1 MVRLPAP
8 RASAAGLGPAHMR
21 TGGVDPRP
29 RELLMI
35 FEQAIDDAQKLFLFD
50 KRSQQKLHEMAES
63 AEPRS
68 RDRSLILL
76 TQAAFAYYNR
86 TEQPGSDLQ
95 TTMRQVQAL
104 LREAKLF
111 RHDRVFTTMALKL
124 EVDVLLQAAAT
135 SYLEAVKTSAS
146 TPILTDED
154 QHALSICETLLRN
167 MPASFAPLPTNWYSS
182 LIPLFP
188 TFRAELIDFYSQR
201 GRDHRSGPLAAILQ
215 KLRHEMV
222 VCAGIIHAKKFILD
236 HRIKAANPYVLRTW
250 LLAGVREVMQKVEE
264 ALPTE
269 LEVVSDIALPRG
281 IAQGQLDAAV
291 QNVNAQI
298 EQSKAERDVRKYT
311 GSLLQ
316 LGILNFLRGAP
327 VDAIRGLVL
336 TLRATGRIN
345 PEDKKIRQYRHE
357 EFPDIPFMIGSSYL
371 KLALA
376 DGQQRGPDRELL
388 NKARTSLFRAL
399 VLQPR
404 FHQAFVNALL
414 CASLASDPEQER
426 ELTLLYLN
434 WFENDL
440 TQVNGVLFRNMAL
453 VNHRNAFQTLTP
465 EAVRMLLLS
474 AFCGG
479 GQLTKGKK
487 MLQELKTLY
496 VLSAHDHSAEF
507 LDHYRNSLR
516 AKDAEFIADLQD
528 AGVHSALLF
537 YIAHAFTSRCLA
549 PGKYD
554 TELVLDHAQLDQ
566 GIDLNTE
573 SLYFNPKN
581 GSALRL
587 VETQAQIVQYAMQ
600 RTDKRWDSITGTMGQ
615 RFQFYEEYLRQEKS
629 LKMLKDRLASV
640 NLTHLVPEVKVSQTT
655 LLRMD
660 GTISGPQRERLQQ
673 RVKAT

>member
-1 MVRLPAP
+1 
-8 RASAAGLGPAHMR
+8 
-21 TGGVDPRP
+21 
-29 RELLMI
+29 MI
-35 FEQAIDDAQKLFLFD
+35 FEQAIDDAPKLFLFD

-111 RHDRVFTTMALKL
+111 RQDRVFTTMALKL

-135 SYLEAVKTSAS
+135 SYLEAAKTSAS
-146 TPILTDED
+146 TPLLTDED

-182 LIPLFP
+182 LVPLFP
-188 TFRAELIDFYSQR
+188 TFRDELIDFYSER
-201 GRDHRSGPLAAILQ
+201 GRDHRSGPLATILQ
-215 KLRHEMV
+215 KLRREMV
-222 VCAGIIHAKKFILD
+222 VCAGIIQAKKFILE
-236 HRIKAANPYVLRTW
+236 HRVKAANPYVLRTW
-250 LLAGVREVMQKVEE
+250 LLAGVRDVMQKVDG
-264 ALPTE
+264 ALPAE
-269 LEVVSDIALPRG
+269 LEVVSDIALPKG
-281 IAQGQLDAAV
+281 ITQAHLDAAV

-298 EQSKAERDVRKYT
+298 EQSKAEKDIRKYT

-316 LGILNFLRGAP
+316 LGILNVLRDAP
-327 VDAIRGLVL
+327 AEVIRGLVL
-336 TLRATGRIN
+336 TLRATDRIN

-376 DGQQRGPDRELL
+376 SRQQRGLDRELL
-388 NKARTSLFRAL
+388 NKARVALFRAL

-404 FHQAFVNALL
+404 FHHAFVNALL
-414 CASLASDPEQER
+414 CASLAPNPDQER

-434 WFENDL
+434 WFDNDL
-440 TQVNGVLFRNMAL
+440 AQIDGVLFRNMAL
-453 VNHRNAFQTLTP
+453 VNHQAAFQTLTP

-474 AFCGG
+474 AFCGS

-496 VLSAHDHSAEF
+496 VLNAHDHSAEY
-507 LDHYRNSLR
+507 LDQYRNGLR
-516 AKDAEFIADLQD
+516 AKDAELIADLQD

-554 TELVLDHAQLDQ
+554 AELSLDHAQLDR

-587 VETQAQIVQYAMQ
+587 VETQAQIIQYAMQ
-600 RTDKRWDSITGTMGQ
+600 RTDKRWDAINSTMGQ
-615 RFQFYEEYLRQEKS
+615 RFQFYEDYLRQEKS
-629 LKMLKDRLASV
+629 LKLLKERLGSV
-640 NLTHLVPEVKVSQTT
+640 NLAQLVPEVKVSQAT

-660 GTISGPQRERLQQ
+660 GTITGPQRERLQQ
-673 RVKAT
+673 RVNAT